1 MRPVNKGT
9 APNKIYKEYGDAVPD
24 LTERIG
30 TYCSYCGME
39 ISHVPEVEHKKSK
52 TKGGELTAWDNL
64 LLSCKYCNTRKKDEV
79 TPDSAKNYLW
89 PDEHNVA
96 LAYYYKSGIPAIN
109 EEKLMQIDPT
119 GNVYTK
125 AKKLFDLVK
134 LNHIPQKGEKDR
146 RFGKRMEVYKMAKDS
161 LHDWAKMKNE
171 PEEVASVMKKSTV
184 NLARYSGFFPVWME
198 VFSEEPEILTAL
210 IKAFPGTEAGYYDE
224 NGHVKDRLTKTMI

>member
-1 MRPVNKGT
+1 M
-9 APNKIYKEYGDAVPD
+9 
-24 LTERIG
+24 
-30 TYCSYCGME
+30 
-39 ISHVPEVEHKKSK
+39 PEVEHKKSK
-52 TKGGELTAWDNL
+52 TRGGELTAWDNL

-96 LAYYYKSGIPAIN
+96 LAYCYKSGIPAIN

-134 LNHIPQKGEKDR
+134 LSHIPQKGEKDR

-161 LHDWAKMKNE
+161 LHDWTKMKNE

-224 NGHVKDRLTKTMI
+224 NGHVKDKLTKNMI